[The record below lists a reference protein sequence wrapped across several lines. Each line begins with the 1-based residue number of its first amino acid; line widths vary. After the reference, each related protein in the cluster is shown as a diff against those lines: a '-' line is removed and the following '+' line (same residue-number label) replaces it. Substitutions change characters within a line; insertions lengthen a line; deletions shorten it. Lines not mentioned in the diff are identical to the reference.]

1 MSRVLQFAS
10 YGFDTSMEDHLT
22 TFVLGGCLCV
32 PSEEDRLSV
41 PHLAAFA
48 LRAQANWA
56 HITPSFAETL
66 TRRDFPTLETMVL
79 GGEPMTF
86 GNIREW
92 AKAGLARLIQ
102 VYGPSECC
110 VTSTVNA
117 DVSSD
122 SMPTDIGTALPGCAT
137 WVARPEDPQKLSPIG
152 AVGELLIEG
161 PILARGYIN
170 EPELTSAAF
179 VQNLKWAPGR
189 RMYRTGDLV
198 KYDSR
203 GQIHFVGRRD
213 GQVKIHG
220 QRIELGE
227 IERQLVLDPHV
238 QHAVMMAPKSGPCA
252 NRLVAVVSPTSQASH
267 TGSAAKLSTPPHCD
281 LDLVDGSWSGLI
293 SGMRNFLDARL
304 PAYMVPEL
312 WLVLKKIPRNSS
324 AKLDRK
330 QVANYLEHLDSDG
343 YTALVDRMEEQSFE
357 RPGTTTEIK
366 IRDLWA
372 EVLNI
377 PVDEIQWTSSFFS
390 LGGDSISAMTVASLA
405 LRQGLSFS
413 GAEILRHRNI
423 ERLAKSLPLSP
434 CLSPQHS
441 GAELEDEQPAGLNE
455 DAFPLSPIQR
465 LHFRVSDG
473 QGDPFD
479 QQTIVLKVRGPI
491 DEVALASALKAVLET
506 HPMLRAR
513 FFKNEDASCL
523 QGTWSQRI
531 APVTEAAGSNGAR
544 LRFHSVARDDY
555 VLESITDAKS
565 VIDIVKGPLVAADL
579 FQGKDRVLLCVTIHH
594 LVVDTVS
601 WRIILQEL
609 ENHLT
614 GGINIASEPTTFKAW
629 CLEQQQ
635 FASHLD
641 SQSVIPSPF
650 SGYDRSYW
658 AVDQGKNTFE
668 ATETYKGKLDMRIM
682 KKLQSLCEA
691 TGCELLDLLSIGII
705 SSFSDVFGR
714 PPSLFLE
721 GHGREYF
728 KPGVDA
734 SSTIGWF
741 TTFSP
746 VQLSPSDVKDGD
758 LMDGLTKARD
768 WRKSMPLNGFSYFT
782 SAMLN
787 DTEDEQ
793 NAGFIDQLP
802 MEVVLNHLGA
812 FQQVEKAESLFQ
824 RYDGDLQSTLSALR
838 RRQRSSSRRYSLIS
852 VVSRMQSDG
861 LVLEIEWNRYMLHQ
875 ERIRDWTTRLE
886 TAFDRL
892 FDIENPEKLNRD
904 CRIPKILGI
913 DTRNGN
919 NAIESTCQRL
929 GVELRNVEAVYPCS
943 PIQDSL
949 MLSQLRQPNGVYSQ
963 HFLFKISPSAKK
975 AHDLDSRRLA
985 EAWKFV
991 VAKHSILRTVFAQDD
1006 SGSFLQIVLR
1016 SIDADIHCLPLEDE
1030 EALSEVW
1037 EAGSKTAS
1045 ISPLNGKIL
1054 HGLNIYTA
1062 QSGLVYC
1069 MLSKNH
1075 LITDGTS
1082 SRLLVSDFIA
1092 AYEGRME
1099 TETTPYANYIEFV
1112 CRQNLDSTT
1121 RYWQDY
1127 LDAASPCR
1135 LTYSNSS
1142 NGNELAIQGPTF
1154 EVTESIIPESASINL
1169 ASQKMDLTSP
1179 VVFKAAWAWV
1189 LRTYLNSDDV
1199 VFGVLSSGRD
1209 IPLAG
1214 AQRIVG
1220 PMASMLPIRARIPPE
1235 STAIE
1240 LCRRIQEDDIEHI
1253 SHQTIS
1259 LAKIQHAIK
1268 RGDEPL
1274 FNTIL
1279 NIQKSGG
1286 LSAPRGPTSL
1296 QFELLRTCD
1305 TSEVS
1310 HRDTITP
1317 NFLPLPL
1324 TLRAVRRGVE
1334 HHGGEGTVQAV
1345 NGVPD
1350 IIHVTV

>member
-1 MSRVLQFAS
+1 
-10 YGFDTSMEDHLT
+10 MEDHLT

-41 PHLAAFA
+41 PDLAAFA

-56 HITPSFAETL
+56 HITPSFAEML
-66 TRRDFPTLETMVL
+66 TRREFPTLKTMVL

-92 AKAGLARLIQ
+92 AKAGESRLIQ

-137 WVARPEDPQKLSPIG
+137 WVTRPDDPQTLSPVG

-170 EPELTSAAF
+170 QPELTSAVF
-179 VQNLKWAPGR
+179 VRGLKWAPDR

-198 KYDSR
+198 RYDSK
-203 GQIHFVGRRD
+203 GQIHFVDRRD

-238 QHAVMMAPKSGPCA
+238 QHALMMAPKSGPCA

-267 TGSAAKLSTPPHCD
+267 TDSAAKLSAPPHCD

-293 SGMRNFLDARL
+293 SGMRNFLDDRI

-312 WLVLKKIPRNSS
+312 WLVLKKMPKNSS

-330 QVANYLEHLDSDG
+330 RVANYLEHLDSDG
-343 YTALVDRMEEQSFE
+343 YTSLVDRMEEQSLE
-357 RPGTTTEIK
+357 RPGTTTETK

-377 PVDEIQWTSSFFS
+377 PADEIQWTSSFFS

-413 GAEILRHRNI
+413 GAEILRNRNI

-434 CLSPQHS
+434 CLSPQSS
-441 GAELEDEQPAGLNE
+441 GAAIENAQPAGSNE

-465 LHFRVSDG
+465 LHFQVSDG
-473 QGDPFD
+473 QGDHLD
-479 QQTIVLKVRGPI
+479 QQTIVLKVREPI
-491 DEVALASALKAVLET
+491 DEIALTSAFKAVLGA

-513 FFKNEDASCL
+513 FFKNEDASSL
-523 QGTWSQRI
+523 HGTWYQRI

-544 LRFHSVARDDY
+544 LRFHSFARDDY
-555 VLESITDAKS
+555 ILESITDSKS
-565 VIDIVKGPLVAADL
+565 AINIFKGPLVAADL

-609 ENHLT
+609 ENHLR
-614 GGINIASEPTTFKAW
+614 GGINIASEPTNFNAW
-629 CLEQQQ
+629 CLAQRQ

-650 SGYDRSYW
+650 SGYDRAYW
-658 AVDQGKNTFE
+658 AVDQGRNTFE
-668 ATETYKGKLDMRIM
+668 ATETYKGKLDVRIT
-682 KKLQSLCEA
+682 KKLLSLCEA

-728 KPGVDA
+728 KPGLDA
-734 SSTIGWF
+734 SYTVGWF

-746 VQLSPSDVKDGD
+746 IQLSPSEVEAGD
-758 LMDGLTKARD
+758 LIHGLTKVRD
-768 WRKSMPLNGFSYFT
+768 WRKAIPLNGFSYFT
-782 SAMLN
+782 SAMLDDN
-787 DTEDEQ
+787 EDDCS
-793 NAGFIDQLP
+793 AGFVEQLP
-802 MEVVLNHLGA
+802 MEVVLNHLGT

-824 RYDGDLQSTLSALR
+824 RYDGELQSTLSALR
-838 RRQRSSSRRYSLIS
+838 SRQRSNSRRYSLIS
-852 VVSRMQSDG
+852 VVSIMQSDG

-875 ERIRDWTTRLE
+875 ERIREWTTRLE
-886 TAFDRL
+886 AAFDRL
-892 FDIENPEKLNRD
+892 FDIENPQKLNPES
-904 CRIPKILGI
+904 RIPKIIGI
-913 DTRNGN
+913 DTRNGH

-929 GVELRNVEAVYPCS
+929 GVELSDVEAVYPCS

-963 HFLFKISPSAKK
+963 HFLFKIALSDKK
-975 AHDLDSRRLA
+975 AHDLDCRRMA
-985 EAWKFV
+985 DAWKSV
-991 VAKHSILRTVFAQDD
+991 VAKNSILRTVFAQDD
-1006 SGSFLQIVLR
+1006 SGSFLQLVLR
-1016 SIDADIHCLPLEDE
+1016 SIDADVQCLPLEDE

-1054 HGLNIYTA
+1054 HGLKIYTA
-1062 QSGLVYC
+1062 QSGSVYC

-1082 SRLLVSDFIA
+1082 SRLLVGDFIA

-1099 TETTPYANYIEFV
+1099 TETTPYANYIDFV
-1112 CRQNLDSTT
+1112 CRQNLGATT
-1121 RYWQDY
+1121 RYWQHY
-1127 LDAASPCR
+1127 LDAATPCR
-1135 LTYSNSS
+1135 LIYANQSS
-1142 NGNELAIQGPTF
+1142 ESELATQKPTF
-1154 EVTESIIPESASINL
+1154 EVTESIIPESANTNL
-1169 ASQKMDLTSP
+1169 ASQMIDLTSP
-1179 VVFKAAWAWV
+1179 IVFKAAWAWV
-1189 LRTYLNSDDV
+1189 LKTYLNSDDV

-1209 IPLAG
+1209 IPVAG

-1220 PMASMLPIRARIPPE
+1220 PMASMLPIRARIPPG

-1286 LSAPRGPTSL
+1286 VSAPRGPTSL
-1296 QFELLRTCD
+1296 QFELLHTCD

-1310 HRDTITP
+1310 HGDTVTP
-1317 NFLPLPL
+1317 NFVPHSL
-1324 TLRAVRRGVE
+1324 TLCAVRRGVE

-1345 NGVPD
+1345 NGIPD
-1350 IIHVTV
+1350 VVHVTV

>member
-1 MSRVLQFAS
+1 
-10 YGFDTSMEDHLT
+10 MEDHLT

-41 PHLAAFA
+41 PDLAAFA

-56 HITPSFAETL
+56 HITPSFAEML
-66 TRRDFPTLETMVL
+66 TRLEFPTLKTMVL

-92 AKAGLARLIQ
+92 AKAGESRLIQ

-117 DVSSD
+117 DVSAD

-137 WVARPEDPQKLSPIG
+137 WVTRPEDPQKLSPVG

-179 VQNLKWAPGR
+179 VRNLKWAPDR

-227 IERQLVLDPHV
+227 IERQLVLDSHV
-238 QHAVMMAPKSGPCA
+238 QHALMMAPKSGPCA

-267 TGSAAKLSTPPHCD
+267 ADSAAKLTAPPHCD
-281 LDLVDGSWSGLI
+281 LNLVDGSWSGLI
-293 SGMRNFLDARL
+293 SVMRNFLDERL

-330 QVANYLEHLDSDG
+330 RVANYLEHLGSDG
-343 YTALVDRMEEQSFE
+343 YTSLVDRMEEQSSE
-357 RPGTTTEIK
+357 RPGTTTEIQ

-377 PVDEIQWTSSFFS
+377 PADEIQWTSSFFS
-390 LGGDSISAMTVASLA
+390 LGGDSISAMTIASLA

-413 GAEILRHRNI
+413 GADILRHRNI

-434 CLSPQHS
+434 CLSPQTS
-441 GAELEDEQPAGLNE
+441 SVATENEQPIGSNE
-455 DAFPLSPIQR
+455 DAFPISPIQR

-479 QQTIVLKVRGPI
+479 QQTIILKVREPI
-491 DEVALASALKAVLET
+491 DEVALASAFEAVLAA

-513 FFKNEDASCL
+513 FFKNEDASSL
-523 QGTWSQRI
+523 QSTWSQRI
-531 APVTEAAGSNGAR
+531 APVTEAVGSNGAR
-544 LRFHSVARDDY
+544 LRFHSLARDDY
-555 VLESITDAKS
+555 ILESITDAKS
-565 VIDIVKGPLVAADL
+565 AINIVKGPLVAADL
-579 FQGKDRVLLCVTIHH
+579 FQRKDRVLLSVTIHH

-609 ENHLT
+609 ENRVR
-614 GGINIASEPTTFKAW
+614 GGFNIAPEPTSFETW
-629 CLEQQQ
+629 CLAQQQ
-635 FASHLD
+635 FASHID

-658 AVDQGKNTFE
+658 AVDQTRNTFE
-668 ATETYKGKLDMRIM
+668 ATETYSGKLDLRIT
-682 KKLQSLCEA
+682 KKLLSLCEA
-691 TGCELLDLLSIGII
+691 MGCELLDLLSIVIM

-721 GHGREYF
+721 GHGRECF
-728 KPGVDA
+728 EPGLNV
-734 SSTIGWF
+734 SSTVGWF

-746 VQLSPSDVKDGD
+746 IQLSPSAVEAGD
-758 LMDGLTKARD
+758 LIHCLTKVRD
-768 WRKSMPLNGFSYFT
+768 WRKATPLNGLSFFT

-787 DTEDEQ
+787 DNEDES

-802 MEVVLNHLGA
+802 MEVVLNHLGT

-824 RYDGDLQSTLSALR
+824 RYDGDLQSTLSTLR
-838 RRQRSSSRRYSLIS
+838 RLQRSNFRRYSLIS

-861 LVLEIEWNRYMLHQ
+861 LVLEIEWNRHMLHQ

-886 TAFDRL
+886 AAFDRL
-892 FDIENPEKLNRD
+892 LNIGNPEELKRD
-904 CRIPKILGI
+904 CCTPKFLGI
-913 DTRNGN
+913 YTRNGDN
-919 NAIESTCQRL
+919 RIESTCQRL
-929 GVELRNVEAVYPCS
+929 DLELSNVEAVYPCS

-963 HFLFKISPSAKK
+963 HFLFKISPLDKK
-975 AHDLDSRRLA
+975 AHDLDPRRLA
-985 EAWKFV
+985 EAWKSV

-1006 SGSFLQIVLR
+1006 SGSFLQLVLR
-1016 SIDADIHCLPLEDE
+1016 SIDADVQCLPLEDE

-1037 EAGSKTAS
+1037 KSGSKTAS
-1045 ISPLNGKIL
+1045 ISPLDGKIL
-1054 HGLNIYTA
+1054 HGLKIYKA
-1062 QSGLVYC
+1062 QSGSVYC

-1082 SRLLVSDFIA
+1082 SRLLVSEYIA
-1092 AYEGRME
+1092 AYEGRMG
-1099 TETTPYANYIEFV
+1099 TETTPYANYIEFI
-1112 CRQNLDSTT
+1112 CRQNLDSTI
-1121 RYWQDY
+1121 RYWQHY

-1135 LTYSNSS
+1135 LTYSNSRNA
-1142 NGNELAIQGPTF
+1142 NGLEIQGPTF
-1154 EVTESIIPESASINL
+1154 EVTESIITESANINR

-1209 IPLAG
+1209 IPVAG

-1220 PMASMLPIRARIPPE
+1220 PMASMLPIRARIPPG
-1235 STAIE
+1235 STAME
-1240 LCRRIQEDDIEHI
+1240 LCRRIQDDDIEHI

-1286 LSAPRGPTSL
+1286 ASAPRGPTSL
-1296 QFELLRTCD
+1296 QFELLQTCD

-1310 HRDTITP
+1310 HGDTVIP
-1317 NFLPLPL
+1317 N
-1324 TLRAVRRGVE
+1324 VVY
-1334 HHGGEGTVQAV
+1334 
-1345 NGVPD
+1345 
-1350 IIHVTV
+1350 